1 MEWINI
7 NWIVKSDMALV
18 FVDNVVERIYKI
30 RRISLVVK
38 TLRGS

>member
-1 MEWINI
+1 
-7 NWIVKSDMALV
+7 MALV